1 MTLREVQTILDARLL
16 TGEES
21 LDKTVNT
28 ACGSDLMSDVL
39 AYVKDQALLLTGL
52 VNQQVIR
59 TAEMMDMVCIV
70 FVRGKQPQEQI
81 VEMAAERG
89 MAVLSTDLPMF
100 AACGR
105 LYEQGLRG
113 GEMA

>member
-1 MTLREVQTILDARLL
+1 MKISEIRDLLEADVLCCGELADKEVY
-16 TGEES
+16 S
-21 LDKTVNT
+21 
-28 ACGSDLMSDVL
+28 ACGSDMMSDVL
-39 AYVKDQALLLTGL
+39 AYVKDQALLLTGM
-52 VNQQVIR
+52 VNPQVVR